1 VPFFRTTSRLGVVSS
16 ARLSNH
22 GVSSSQPE
30 IARVHEAP
38 ESILQT
44 EGFSTMSR
52 GHACLI
58 VPAIVIVLETG
69 VGKNMTGRLNCR
81 NRYTRQ
87 IEPRWMGA
95 KRPTRQRREGGVW
108 GFSPS
113 SQASDGDPWKR
124 DWGPRGPDSPGGFIL
139 KCPKRWTLRL
149 QLAAIS
155 SLLPLSPLFRRAP
168 ARRRTPSRAYLH
180 RPLDM
185 NISQVM
191 PWTDAA
197 ECR

>member
-1 VPFFRTTSRLGVVSS
+1 VPFFRTTSRVGVVSP

-52 GHACLI
+52 GHACLS
-58 VPAIVIVLETG
+58 VPAIVIGLETG

-95 KRPTRQRREGGVW
+95 KRPTRQKARRGRLGLFAIVSGERWEPLEVRLGGR
-108 GFSPS
+108 GDLIPRAAS
-113 SQASDGDPWKR
+113 SSSAPSDGRSDFNSRQSRPCFLFHLYF
-124 DWGPRGPDSPGGFIL
+124 DV
-139 KCPKRWTLRL
+139 L
-149 QLAAIS
+149 QLDEGPHLVPIYIV
-155 SLLPLSPLFRRAP
+155 RW
-168 ARRRTPSRAYLH
+168 
-180 RPLDM
+180 
-185 NISQVM
+185 I
-191 PWTDAA
+191 
-197 ECR
+197 